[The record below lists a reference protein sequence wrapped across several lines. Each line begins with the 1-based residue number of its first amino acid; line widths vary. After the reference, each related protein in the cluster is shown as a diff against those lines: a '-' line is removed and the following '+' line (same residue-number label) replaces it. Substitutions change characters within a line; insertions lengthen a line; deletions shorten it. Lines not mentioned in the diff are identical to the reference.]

1 LIRGSHLFQ
10 MLDPAFDFRP
20 AAVAEIG
27 DDSFGASDGGRVP
40 IGRDRDMQEKDTD
53 FQSVKDGF
61 TTSEGV
67 AVWMLQTSIP
77 WKMSV
82 L

>member
-1 LIRGSHLFQ
+1 MIRGSHLFQ
-10 MLDPAFDFRP
+10 MLDPAFDLRP

-27 DDSFGASDGGRVP
+27 DEGFGASD
-40 IGRDRDMQEKDTD
+40 DRDMQEKDAG

-61 TTSEGV
+61 TTPEGV
-67 AVWMLQTSIP
+67 AVWMSQTSIP